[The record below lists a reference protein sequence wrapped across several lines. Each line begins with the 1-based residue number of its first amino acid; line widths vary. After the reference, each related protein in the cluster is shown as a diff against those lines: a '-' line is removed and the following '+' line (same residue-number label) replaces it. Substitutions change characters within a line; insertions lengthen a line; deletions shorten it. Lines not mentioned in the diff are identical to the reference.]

1 MTAPIVPD
9 YLPHPLDPLTRS
21 TSPVYDAPTI
31 WEVTLAVPI
40 IFKTIEESGISSWIR
55 DSPSIFAYWFI
66 LSLHA
71 IGMGLLVGASVVID
85 LRLLG
90 VAKDLPLAPLKG
102 LYRIIWLGFWIQIV
116 SGALLLIAY
125 PTKALTNPDFYI
137 KLTLIGLAV
146 AIMQTIKKR
155 VFGDAALNESD
166 MMMKGK
172 ALAMWSLILWTGAVT
187 AGRLLAYTYNYLK
200 YDYRG

>member
-1 MTAPIVPD
+1 
-9 YLPHPLDPLTRS
+9 
-21 TSPVYDAPTI
+21 
-31 WEVTLAVPI
+31 LAVPI

-71 IGMGLLVGASVVID
+71 VGMGLLVGASVVID

-102 LYRIIWLGFWIQIV
+102 LYRIIWIGFWIQV
-116 SGALLLIAY
+116 ASGALLLVAY

-146 AIMQTIKKR
+146 AVMQTIKKR
-155 VFGDAALNESD
+155 VFSDSNMSESE
-166 MMMKGK
+166 MMLKGK
-172 ALAMWSLILWTGAVT
+172 ALATWSLVFWAGAVT

>member
-1 MTAPIVPD
+1 MRAR
-9 YLPHPLDPLTRS
+9 LFGRLH
-21 TSPVYDAPTI
+21 
-31 WEVTLAVPI
+31 LAVPI
-40 IFKTIEESGISSWIR
+40 IFKTIEESGLSSWIR

-66 LSLHA
+66 LSCHA

-90 VAKDLPLAPLKG
+90 VAKELPLAPLKG
-102 LYRIIWLGFWIQIV
+102 LYRIIWVGFWIQVV

-155 VFGDAALNESD
+155 VFADSNLSESD
-166 MMMKGK
+166 MMMRGK
-172 ALAMWSLILWTGAVT
+172 ALARWSLVFWAGAV
-187 AGRLLAYTYNYLK
+187 
-200 YDYRG
+200 

>member
-1 MTAPIVPD
+1 M
-9 YLPHPLDPLTRS
+9 
-21 TSPVYDAPTI
+21 
-31 WEVTLAVPI
+31 AVPI

-66 LSLHA
+66 LSFHA

-90 VAKDLPLAPLKG
+90 VAKELPLSPLKG
-102 LYRIIWLGFWIQIV
+102 LYRIIWVGFWIQV
-116 SGALLLIAY
+116 ASGSLLLIAY

-146 AIMQTIKKR
+146 AVMHTIRKR
-155 VFGDAALNESD
+155 VFTDTAMSESE
-166 MMMKGK
+166 MMLKGK
-172 ALAMWSLILWTGAVT
+172 ALAVWSLVFWAGAVT
-187 AGRLLAYTYNYLK
+187 AGRLLAYTYSYLK

>member
-1 MTAPIVPD
+1 M
-9 YLPHPLDPLTRS
+9 
-21 TSPVYDAPTI
+21 
-31 WEVTLAVPI
+31 
-40 IFKTIEESGISSWIR
+40 
-55 DSPSIFAYWFI
+55 
-66 LSLHA
+66 
-71 IGMGLLVGASVVID
+71 
-85 LRLLG
+85 
-90 VAKDLPLAPLKG
+90 KG
-102 LYRIIWLGFWIQIV
+102 LYRIIWVGFWIQVV

-155 VFGDAALNESD
+155 VFSDTTLSESD
-166 MMMKGK
+166 MMVKGK
-172 ALAMWSLILWTGAVT
+172 ALAMWSLILWAGAVT